1 MLIEIAH
8 TEFAVGRQKRAL
20 NHKIQQHVFKASKI
34 WPTINLKRAI
44 ILGCILSLWVVYTK
58 KLF

>member
-44 ILGCILSLWVVYTK
+44 ILGCILSL
-58 KLF
+58 